1 MSLLKIGL
9 LVTGLTALFVLVGH
23 VIGGATGVVIALA
36 LALVTNFASYWYS
49 DRIILGMYGARP
61 VPPKAAPELHRM
73 LERLAQ
79 AAKIPVPRLYILPDP
94 QPNAFAT
101 GRSPAHAA
109 VALNQGL
116 LDRLG
121 PREIEGVLAHEI
133 SHIKHRDTLTMTLVA
148 TLAGAIM
155 TLVQLGYFASMFGG
169 MARDDEEG
177 GGGPIVALLM
187 LLFAPLAATLIQ
199 LGISRTREYEAD
211 ASAARLTGNPEGL
224 ARALLKLE
232 QSAEQIPSHATPSTA
247 HLFIVNPLS
256 GAGGMMLSLFR
267 THPPIQQRV
276 ERLLRQAG
284 QPMPAAAR

>member
-9 LVTGLTALFVLVGH
+9 LVTGLTALFVVVGH

-49 DRIILGMYGARP
+49 DRIILGMYGART
-61 VPPKAAPELHRM
+61 VPHKAAPELYSM

-79 AAKIPVPRLYILPDP
+79 AAQIPVPRLYILPDP

-116 LDRLG
+116 LNRLG

-199 LGISRTREYEAD
+199 LGISRAREYEAD
-211 ASAARLTGNPEGL
+211 ATAARLTGNPEGL

-256 GAGGMMLSLFR
+256 GAGGMMLGLFR

-284 QPMPAAAR
+284 QPAPAAAR

>member
-1 MSLLKIGL
+1 MPTLRNAPAWRTTEWFNAQEPLTLDALRGRVVMICAFQMLCPGCVLHGVPQAERVHQQFAGEGVAVVGLHTVFEHHEAMQPVSLQAFL
-9 LVTGLTALFVLVGH
+9 LV
-23 VIGGATGVVIALA
+23 
-36 LALVTNFASYWYS
+36 
-49 DRIILGMYGARP
+49 
-61 VPPKAAPELHRM
+61 
-73 LERLAQ
+73 
-79 AAKIPVPRLYILPDP
+79 
-94 QPNAFAT
+94 
-101 GRSPAHAA
+101 
-109 VALNQGL
+109 VAL
-116 LDRLG
+116 
-121 PREIEGVLAHEI
+121 EGVLAHEI

-199 LGISRTREYEAD
+199 LGISRAREYEAD
-211 ASAARLTGNPEGL
+211 ATAARLTGNPEGL

-256 GAGGMMLSLFR
+256 GAGGMMLGLFR

-284 QPMPAAAR
+284 QPAPAAAR

>member
-9 LVTGLTALFVLVGH
+9 LVTGLTALFVVVGH

-36 LALVTNFASYWYS
+36 LALITNFASYWYS

-61 VPPKAAPELHRM
+61 VPPKAAPELYGM

-133 SHIKHRDTLTMTLVA
+133 AHIKHRDTLTMTLVA
-148 TLAGAIM
+148 TLAGAVM

-177 GGGPIVALLM
+177 GGGPVVALLM

-232 QSAEQIPSHATPSTA
+232 QSAEQIPSHATPATA

-256 GAGGMMLSLFR
+256 GAGGMMLSLFQ

-276 ERLLRQAG
+276 ERLLRQAR
-284 QPMPAAAR
+284 QPAPAVVR

>member
-9 LVTGLTALFVLVGH
+9 LVTGLTALFVVVGH

-36 LALVTNFASYWYS
+36 LALITNFASYWYS

-61 VPPKAAPELHRM
+61 VSPKAAPELYGM

-121 PREIEGVLAHEI
+121 PREIEGVLAHEMA
-133 SHIKHRDTLTMTLVA
+133 HIKHRDTLTMTLVA
-148 TLAGAIM
+148 TLAGAVM

-232 QSAEQIPSHATPSTA
+232 QSAEQIPSHATPATA

-256 GAGGMMLSLFR
+256 GAGGMMLSLFQ

-276 ERLLRQAG
+276 ERLLRQAR
-284 QPMPAAAR
+284 QPAPAAAR